1 MMAQTPMTTQRKM
14 RHKTEDRWQ
23 YYKHSQLVTLIRK
36 KATFCS
42 WTESQKINIK
52 EKLSE
57 VLQIDIV
64 QEIIEID
71 PTHIENP
78 EHQNIYQKYCGS
90 TFRVYRH
97 TKQISAL
104 CYCLHCEYS
113 RINTIASRYSL
124 MEIRFLHNRDQ
135 DMPTSDVFP
144 PWQIVNPSR
153 RATIPNNKKT
163 IKRIRRQ

>member
-1 MMAQTPMTTQRKM
+1 MMAQTSMTTQRKM
-14 RHKTEDRWQ
+14 RHKTEDKNQR
-23 YYKHSQLVTLIRK
+23 KHLAVAILQTFTTGYINSEKGDFLIYLLNNTKIHIKDRNVLI
-36 KATFCS
+36 S
-42 WTESQKINIK
+42 KINIK

-78 EHQNIYQKYCGS
+78 EHQKFIKNIVG
-90 TFRVYRH
+90 T
-97 TKQISAL
+97 
-104 CYCLHCEYS
+104 
-113 RINTIASRYSL
+113 L
-124 MEIRFLHNRDQ
+124 MEIRFSHNRDQ
-135 DMPTSDVFP
+135 DMPTSNVLP

>member
-42 WTESQKINIK
+42 WTESQKDLFVKQYEKRNVLISKINIK

-71 PTHIENP
+71 LTHIENP
-78 EHQNIYQKYCGS
+78 EHQKIYQKYCGS
-90 TFRVYRH
+90 
-97 TKQISAL
+97 
-104 CYCLHCEYS
+104 
-113 RINTIASRYSL
+113 
-124 MEIRFLHNRDQ
+124 
-135 DMPTSDVFP
+135 
-144 PWQIVNPSR
+144 
-153 RATIPNNKKT
+153 
-163 IKRIRRQ
+163 